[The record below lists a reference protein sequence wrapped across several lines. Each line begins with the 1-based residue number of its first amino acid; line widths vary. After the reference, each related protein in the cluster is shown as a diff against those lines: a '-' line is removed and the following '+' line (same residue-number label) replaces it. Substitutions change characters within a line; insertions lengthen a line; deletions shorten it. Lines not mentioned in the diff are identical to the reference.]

1 MDRLQW
7 SSIML
12 QDSEDFVHSTG
23 NVKIYD
29 GDDKVED
36 FKDIFNMWS
45 MSSKVTIILIDYL
58 VSKVGKL
65 G

>member
-12 QDSEDFVHSTG
+12 QDTEDFICSTN

-29 GDDKVED
+29 GDDKVSLSVLRQKHGLLCSIKSSARRPSD
-36 FKDIFNMWS
+36 F
-45 MSSKVTIILIDYL
+45 
-58 VSKVGKL
+58 
-65 G
+65 